1 MAAEEK
7 KQTQKDATISQLTV
21 KICTIR
27 EIYGALEVLF
37 FHPCCETNHQWRPKM
52 PKMS

>member
-7 KQTQKDATISQLTV
+7 IKQTQKNATISQLTV

-27 EIYGALEVLF
+27 QIYGALEVLLQDQ
-37 FHPCCETNHQWRPKM
+37 PPMETQVL
-52 PKMS
+52 S